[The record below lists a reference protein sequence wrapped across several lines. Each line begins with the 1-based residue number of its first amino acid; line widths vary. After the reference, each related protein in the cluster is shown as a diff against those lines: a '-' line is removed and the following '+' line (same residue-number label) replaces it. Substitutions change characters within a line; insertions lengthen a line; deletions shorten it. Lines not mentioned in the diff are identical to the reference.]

1 MKYATTILFT
11 LIMLFAT
18 ATSAQN
24 IIEEPE
30 YANDSIADKD
40 DSLSL
45 DELDIVTDEDVI
57 QYDMPASIALNAYI
71 MDEDSVIFDIPESMN
86 TNIDSLLNSWHA
98 RHLLKSLDCEA
109 KPVKAISDTVYAQRL
124 YNMPTIMEMPY
135 NSIVRQYI
143 DIYATRNKALVSY
156 MLGISEYYMPIIE
169 ETIDKYN
176 VPKEL
181 KYLPVV
187 ESALKPKAVSRAG
200 AKGLWQFM
208 FGTSKL
214 YGLKSNNYIE
224 ERFDPIKSTDAAIR
238 YLRDLHKMFQSWD
251 LALAAYNCGPGNVKK
266 AIIRSGG
273 KKDFWGIYR
282 YLPRETRGYV
292 PTFIAANYIM
302 TYHAEHGI
310 CPMEPNIPT
319 ATDTLHINKNLHFS
333 QIADLCNIDIEEI
346 RAINPQY
353 VRDIVPGENE
363 VCVVRLPHETIT
375 QFIELEDSI
384 YRYKEETFF
393 PKSKVEQ
400 MLKEAKAND
409 AGQGNLI
416 RHKIR
421 NGETL
426 GGIARKYRVSVA
438 KLRRWNN
445 IKGSNIRAGKY
456 LKIYK

>member
-1 MKYATTILFT
+1 MAYFVTHILH
-11 LIMLFAT
+11 
-18 ATSAQN
+18 
-24 IIEEPE
+24 
-30 YANDSIADKD
+30 
-40 DSLSL
+40 
-45 DELDIVTDEDVI
+45 TD
-57 QYDMPASIALNAYI
+57 
-71 MDEDSVIFDIPESMN
+71 
-86 TNIDSLLNSWHA
+86 
-98 RHLLKSLDCEA
+98 
-109 KPVKAISDTVYAQRL
+109 
-124 YNMPTIMEMPY
+124 
-135 NSIVRQYI
+135 
-143 DIYATRNKALVSY
+143 
-156 MLGISEYYMPIIE
+156 
-169 ETIDKYN
+169 
-176 VPKEL
+176 
-181 KYLPVV
+181 
-187 ESALKPKAVSRAG
+187 
-200 AKGLWQFM
+200 
-208 FGTSKL
+208 
-214 YGLKSNNYIE
+214 
-224 ERFDPIKSTDAAIR
+224 
-238 YLRDLHKMFQSWD
+238 
-251 LALAAYNCGPGNVKK
+251 
-266 AIIRSGG
+266 
-273 KKDFWGIYR
+273 
-282 YLPRETRGYV
+282 
-292 PTFIAANYIM
+292 
-302 TYHAEHGI
+302 YHA
-310 CPMEPNIPT
+310 
-319 ATDTLHINKNLHFS
+319 TLHINKNLHFS